1 MTKVESKATG
11 LIYLVVWEGNGCVTL
26 MYPKTKERHTI
37 SQFTMNKNYRRLRK

>member
-37 SQFTMNKNYRRLRK
+37 SQFTMNKNYRRLSK

>member
-1 MTKVESKATG
+1 MTKVESKAPG

-37 SQFTMNKNYRRLRK
+37 SQFTLNKNYRRLSK

>member
-37 SQFTMNKNYRRLRK
+37 SQFTLNKNYRRLSK